1 MQSIPNGKTPP
12 ASSPGRGI
20 SRKMATIGTTLM
32 VFVFIVAVIFAANEN
47 DVVGWLVVII
57 SLGWLVLFA
66 FVVFS
71 IRGAARKA
79 GAKLAEAQDSLNRAA
94 GGAPS
99 VQVMDEA
106 TTIRDQKLD
115 HSFKIIQ
122 VQSRVIRENL
132 GSDEGQVERAIET
145 IEITA
150 HNARGMMKKDDG
162 GPVEGTLV
170 D

>member
-1 MQSIPNGKTPP
+1 
-12 ASSPGRGI
+12 
-20 SRKMATIGTTLM
+20 MATIGTTLM

-57 SLGWLVLFA
+57 SLGWLLLFA

-79 GAKLAEAQDSLNRAA
+79 GVKLAEAQDSLNRAA

-106 TTIRDQKLD
+106 TTLRDQKLD

>member
-1 MQSIPNGKTPP
+1 
-12 ASSPGRGI
+12 
-20 SRKMATIGTTLM
+20 MATIGTTVM
-32 VFVFIVAVIFAANEN
+32 VFVFIVAVLFAANEN

-57 SLGWLVLFA
+57 SLGWLLLFA

-79 GAKLAEAQDSLNRAA
+79 GAKLAQAQDSLNRAA
-94 GGAPS
+94 GAAPS
-99 VQVMDEA
+99 VEVMDEA
-106 TTIRDQKLD
+106 TLIRDQKLD

-122 VQSRVIRENL
+122 VQSKVIRDNL
-132 GSDEGQVERAIET
+132 GTDADQVARAIET

-162 GPVEGTLV
+162 GPVEGTVV

>member
-1 MQSIPNGKTPP
+1 MQSIRNGKTPS
-12 ASSPGRGI
+12 ASNPGRGI
-20 SRKMATIGTTLM
+20 SRQMATIGTTVM
-32 VFVFIVAVIFAANEN
+32 VFVFIVAVLFAANEN

-57 SLGWLVLFA
+57 SLGWLLLFA

-79 GAKLAEAQDSLNRAA
+79 GAKLAQAQDSLNRASGA
-94 GGAPS
+94 APS
-99 VQVMDEA
+99 VEVMDEA
-106 TTIRDQKLD
+106 TLIRDQKLD

-122 VQSRVIRENL
+122 VQSKVIRDNL
-132 GSDEGQVERAIET
+132 GTDADQVARAIET

-162 GPVEGTLV
+162 GPVEGTVV